1 MPEQE
6 HAPVPVQQKKLAQGP
21 EEEEESNSG
30 EGEQLTDEEFLRGQ
44 GEFGAGGGGALRQK

>member
-21 EEEEESNSG
+21 EEEEEESNSG
-30 EGEQLTDEEFLRGQ
+30 EGEQLADEEFLRGQ
-44 GEFGAGGGGALRQK
+44 RGVRGGGAV